1 MMNNSKRNN
10 FNRIILVI
18 ILALSLWFLAGCQ
31 REGSIGNREKETPG
45 SPTIPFASP
54 QAVRSPTPA
63 NTPSYL
69 VPMENLRELQVVFW
83 HPWVGEMAEEVD
95 YLVDRFNQTN
105 EWGIHIIAQGMG
117 SSMALADRLE
127 SALDEGGTPQIVV
140 APSETLHSW
149 YERDGIILTL
159 DDFVMDAAYGM
170 VTTGQSAGF
179 PASAWW
185 QDQSNGIQIAIP
197 AQRGLR
203 VMLYNHTWAKE
214 LGFDNPPDSLKTWRE
229 QACAAAKALATDSIG
244 ANDGTG
250 GWLVN
255 TNGVTVYA
263 WLRVFDLQNAYDP
276 QNHSFS
282 FEQTESNQAFTFL
295 KEMVDEGCAWIG
307 RNPLPYEYFASRNA
321 LFISIDL
328 SDLEAQVETNKRL
341 GVADEWLILPYPG
354 TEKPVT
360 IISGLSYGILE
371 SNPQKELASWL
382 FVRWMSL
389 PDAQARLLLAGGGVP
404 LSPGA
409 MEIAGEALPAYSLW
423 ETALSFVPL
432 TEPPPI
438 TGAWQEARYILG
450 DAAWYALQSNVSIE
464 RIPEILGELDATI
477 SEVLEYKGY

>member
-1 MMNNSKRNN
+1 MNDSIRNN
-10 FNRIILVI
+10 LSRLLWVI
-18 ILALSLWFLAGCQ
+18 ILAFSLGILASCQ
-31 REGSIGNREKETPG
+31 REGSSGNREKTMTDTPTR
-45 SPTIPFASP
+45 PIASLQP
-54 QAVRSPTPA
+54 ASSPTPA
-63 NTPSYL
+63 NTPAYL
-69 VPMENLRELQVVFW
+69 VPMEDLRELQVVFW
-83 HPWVGEMAEEVD
+83 HPWVGEMADEVD
-95 YLVDRFNQTN
+95 ELVDRFNQTN
-105 EWGIHIIAQGMG
+105 EWGIHVIVQGTG
-117 SSMALADRLE
+117 SNMALADRLE
-127 SALDEGGTPQIVV
+127 SALDGVETPQIIV
-140 APSETLHSW
+140 APSDTLHAW
-149 YERDGIILTL
+149 HERDGIILTL
-159 DDFVMDAAYGM
+159 DDFVMDAQYGM

-179 PASAWW
+179 PAVAWW
-185 QDQSNGIQIAIP
+185 QDQSNGVQIAIP
-197 AQRGLR
+197 AQRGLH
-203 VMLYNHTWAKE
+203 VMLYNRTWAKE
-214 LGFDNPPDSLKTWRE
+214 LGFFNSPDSKETWRE
-229 QACAAAKALATDSIG
+229 QACAAAEALATDSIG

-255 TNGVTVYA
+255 TDGVTVYA
-263 WLRVFDLQNAYDP
+263 WLRVFDLQNAYDS
-276 QNHSFS
+276 QNDSFS
-282 FEQTESNQAFTFL
+282 FEQIESNQAFTFL
-295 KEMVDEGCAWIG
+295 KEMADEGCAWIG

-328 SDLEAQVETNKRL
+328 TDLEAQVEINKRL

-409 MEIAGEALPAYSLW
+409 MEIAGEALPAYSQW
-423 ETALSFVPL
+423 QTALSFIPL